1 MKKWQY
7 EPAQDLDQ
15 RLIERLRNFPR
26 EPDMLVYGLRS
37 LVALIIRGLL
47 RTYCRFEIVGNDHVR
62 TNRSFVLVAN
72 HSSHLD
78 TVCLLAALRLR
89 QLHRAFPA
97 AAADY
102 FFRASRAPGS
112 RPWW

>member
-15 RLIERLRNFPR
+15 RLIERLRHFPR
-26 EPDMLVYGLRS
+26 EPDMLIYGLRS

-47 RTYCRFEIVGNDHVR
+47 RTYCRFEIIGNEHVR
-62 TNRSFVLVAN
+62 SNRSFVLVAN

-89 QLHRAFPA
+89 QLHRASQA

-102 FFRASRAPGS
+102 IYESDTRTWTATI
-112 RPWW
+112 